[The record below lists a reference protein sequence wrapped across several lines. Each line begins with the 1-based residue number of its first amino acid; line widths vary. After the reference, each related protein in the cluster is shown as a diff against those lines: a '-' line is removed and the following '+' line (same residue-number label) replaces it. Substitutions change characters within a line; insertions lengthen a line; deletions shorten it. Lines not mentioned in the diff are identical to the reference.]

1 MANFAELNS
10 DNVVLNM
17 EVIDDANCSIDGVV
31 NEAKG
36 AEFLNKIHGKSSTWK
51 LFEPHMLGNV
61 NMQGGNVFR
70 KNAAVIGGTYD
81 STRDAFIDVKPFNSW
96 SLDETTCLWKAP
108 VDEPP
113 FEKQLY
119 NSGTAKYL
127 IYWDEDNSRWLA
139 TGSSDQKTY
148 IWNTDTET
156 FSLLT

>member
-36 AEFLNKIHGKSSTWK
+36 AEFLNNIPGK
-51 LFEPHMLGNV
+51 
-61 NMQGGNVFR
+61 
-70 KNAAVIGGTYD
+70 
-81 STRDAFIDVKPFNSW
+81 
-96 SLDETTCLWKAP
+96 
-108 VDEPP
+108 
-113 FEKQLY
+113 
-119 NSGTAKYL
+119 SGTAKYL
-127 IYWDEDNSRWLA
+127 TYWDEDNSRWLA

-148 IWNTDTET
+148 VWNLDTET